1 MYILLAGVTV
11 TALTVVV
18 GVSVLVVLLLLW
30 RKKRIQKNKMNCNL
44 GRQDGLYSTLDRET
58 KQQTQPHSHDASTEL
73 YDQIQLSPSTGQSE
87 PIQSETEND
96 KVNIVVSST
105 QLDCHNMEKPH
116 KMEPEKSNSAFA
128 TYAVVDK
135 RKKTKSGSKK
145 EETNESHDSTSE
157 KGVTLDSKVNIEAAV
172 TVESDEVDYT
182 KYQQSEKNENLEE
195 MYAVVQKKPKKR
207 EEIAPPVPSH
217 TTESLYTA
225 VQKKPKH

>member
-1 MYILLAGVTV
+1 MYILLAGVIV

-18 GVSVLVVLLLLW
+18 GISVLVVLLLLW
-30 RKKRIQKNKMNCNL
+30 QKKRIQKSKMNCNL
-44 GRQDGLYSTLDRET
+44 GRQDGLYSTLDRGT
-58 KQQTQPHSHDASTEL
+58 KQQTQPHSWDASTEL

-87 PIQSETEND
+87 PIHSDTEND
-96 KVNIVVSST
+96 KVNNVVSST
-105 QLDCHNMEKPH
+105 QLDCHNIENPH
-116 KMEPEKSNSAFA
+116 KMEAEKSNSEFA

-145 EETNESHDSTSE
+145 EETSESHDSALENCVTSN
-157 KGVTLDSKVNIEAAV
+157 SKTSIEAAV
-172 TVESDEVDYT
+172 PVE
-182 KYQQSEKNENLEE
+182 SEKNENLEE
-195 MYAVVQKKPKKR
+195 MYAVIQKKPKKCE